1 MGYKAASARNGEAHN
16 PSSKSRKAEVE
27 KKAETKKKA
36 AQMAKKKHDEKRDD
50 DDEEEPSSYAK
61 RLKSLRNGVVMP
73 HDDEDD
79 SEHEGRAYVAR
90 DVAVRDAKEIIDRL
104 RSDERLAKKRKA
116 DRE

>member
-1 MGYKAASARNGEAHN
+1 
-16 PSSKSRKAEVE
+16 
-27 KKAETKKKA
+27 
-36 AQMAKKKHDEKRDD
+36 MAKKKHDEKRDD
-50 DDEEEPSSYAK
+50 NDEEEPSSYAK

-73 HDDEDD
+73 HDDDDD

-90 DVAVRDAKEIIDRL
+90 DVAVRDAREIIDRL